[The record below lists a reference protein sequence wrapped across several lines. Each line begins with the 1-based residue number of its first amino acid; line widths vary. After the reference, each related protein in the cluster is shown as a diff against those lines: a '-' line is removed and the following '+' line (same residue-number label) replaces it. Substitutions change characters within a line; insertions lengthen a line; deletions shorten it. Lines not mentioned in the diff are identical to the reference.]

1 MRTTPLPEYQSEALL
16 PQQDFAPIE
25 QLIRAEA
32 AAHGLDLHTGH
43 GRSIWC
49 QLDAG
54 EFGARKRGDG
64 VLVFA
69 RAHHAKGLAAMQQAI
84 TAPLTRH
91 LPQIAA
97 ALRWPG
103 AGDAGR
109 PPANFTLARLV
120 EARPIG
126 AAFWRVRLQAPGL
139 RRFAGDDSL
148 HFRLVLPRPGDLGPE
163 WPVLGGNGQVVWP
176 RGDKAL
182 HRPVYTTRACDAGA
196 GWLDLDIFDHP
207 GGRAIAWARS
217 AGPGAPAG
225 LLGPSGGGIPQ
236 AARLLL
242 AGDETAYPALARIL
256 QARAATA
263 SGDVFLLGAS
273 ADYPFPAAPG
283 FRLHHLPQGAA
294 ALARHLLADPPPG
307 DCFLWVGTSRA
318 GVEAL
323 KAAIFGPLRH
333 DSGQTHLSAYWTDKD

>member
-1 MRTTPLPEYQSEALL
+1 MRTTPLPEHQSEALL

-25 QLIRAEA
+25 HLIRAEA
-32 AAHGLDLHTGH
+32 AARGLDLHMGH

-49 QLDAG
+49 TLGMG
-54 EFGARKRGDG
+54 EFGARKRGED

-69 RAHHAKGLAAMQQAI
+69 RAHRAQDLVAMQQAI

-103 AGDAGR
+103 ATEAGQ

-126 AAFWRVRLQAPGL
+126 AAFWRVRLQSAGL
-139 RRFAGDDSL
+139 QRFSGDDSL
-148 HFRLVLPRPGDLGPE
+148 HFRLVLPQPADPAPE
-163 WPVLGGNGQVVWP
+163 WPMLGNNGQVVWP
-176 RGDKAL
+176 KGDKAL
-182 HRPVYTTRACDAGA
+182 HRPVYTTRAIDAGA

-217 AGPGAPAG
+217 AAPGAPAG

-236 AARLLL
+236 AAKLLL

-256 QARAATA
+256 EARAQTAT
-263 SGDVFLLGAS
+263 GDVFLLGAS
-273 ADYPFPAAPG
+273 ADYPFPPAPG
-283 FRLHHLPQGAA
+283 FRLHHLPQGGA
-294 ALARHLLADPPPG
+294 ALAQRLLTDPLPR
-307 DCFLWVGTSRA
+307 DCFLWVGTARA
-318 GVEAL
+318 GIEAL
-323 KAAIFGPLRH
+323 KAAVFGQLRH
-333 DSGQTHLSAYWTDKD
+333 DTDQTHLSAYWADKD